1 MLIFI
6 NSEACKTKNM
16 NEKNVLCAYICG
28 CMHAYCARCVC
39 IDASVYACVMCV
51 GACVMCVRAYACMCV
66 LCVHTCMHMGTSVC
80 WKLSS
85 KCPPGTGITALP
97 LFSLPSQ
104 TLPGGQHAGL
114 VGGACSS
121 SETLGSCHSPRFV
134 PTGCPEGQQ
143 SCHKTLNNT
152 LVFYPP
158 TELGLFG

>member
-39 IDASVYACVMCV
+39 IDASVCACVMCV

-104 TLPGGQHAGL
+104 TLPGGQLAGL
-114 VGGACSS
+114 VGAPAAP
-121 SETLGSCHSPRFV
+121 LRRWAPAILLALSPQGV
-134 PTGCPEGQQ
+134 PKDSKAATRP
-143 SCHKTLNNT
+143 
-152 LVFYPP
+152 
-158 TELGLFG
+158 